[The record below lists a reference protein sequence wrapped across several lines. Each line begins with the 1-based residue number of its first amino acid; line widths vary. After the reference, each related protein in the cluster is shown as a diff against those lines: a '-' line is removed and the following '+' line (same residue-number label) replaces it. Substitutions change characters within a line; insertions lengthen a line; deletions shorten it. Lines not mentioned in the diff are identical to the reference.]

1 MTEAASVYGE
11 ALYALA
17 KDENKSEL
25 MLKQLKAL
33 DESFAQEPEF
43 LRLLSAPNLSKI
55 ERKGILDTCFKNKVD
70 AYLLNFLKILMEK
83 GYIRQFSNCVQV
95 FRERYNEDHG
105 IMPVSAVTAI
115 PMSDGQKEKLVAI
128 LRGVPMDRIDGVVS
142 ALVRGGVKVLEFTF
156 DHAEPDCVK
165 ANAEKIRRT
174 VEKFGDRVLVGCG
187 TTLTVE
193 EVEAAHNAGACLM
206 ISPNVDEAVIRRARE
221 LDMVA
226 MPGAL
231 TPTEIV
237 AAYNMGADIVKL
249 FPAGE
254 LGLGYIKAV
263 RGPLKHIPMSA
274 VGGVKPENVSEYLDA
289 GVCGFGV
296 GGPLVLAKAVK
307 SGDDAAIEERA
318 RAFTDA
324 IKAWEAAK

>member
-1 MTEAASVYGE
+1 MTHEEV
-11 ALYALA
+11 LA
-17 KDENKSEL
+17 RI
-25 MLKQLKAL
+25 
-33 DESFAQEPEF
+33 QE
-43 LRLLSAPNLSKI
+43 
-55 ERKGILDTCFKNKVD
+55 
-70 AYLLNFLKILMEK
+70 
-83 GYIRQFSNCVQV
+83 
-95 FRERYNEDHG
+95 
-105 IMPVSAVTAI
+105 
-115 PMSDGQKEKLVAI
+115 EKLVAI
-128 LRGVPMDRIDGVVS
+128 LRGVPMDRIDGVVG
-142 ALVRGGVKVLEFTF
+142 ALVRGGVRVLEFTF
-156 DHAEPDCVK
+156 DHAEKDCVK
-165 ANAEKIRRT
+165 QTAEKIRRT
-174 VEKFGDRVLVGCG
+174 VEKFGDQVIVGCG

-193 EVEAAHNAGACLM
+193 EAEAAYDAGACLM
-206 ISPNVDEAVIRRARE
+206 ISPNVDMAVIRRARQ
-221 LDMVA
+221 LGMVA

-237 AAYNMGADIVKL
+237 AAYEMGADIVKL

-318 RAFTDA
+318 KAFVDA

>member
-1 MTEAASVYGE
+1 MTHEQV
-11 ALYALA
+11 LA
-17 KDENKSEL
+17 RI
-25 MLKQLKAL
+25 
-33 DESFAQEPEF
+33 QE
-43 LRLLSAPNLSKI
+43 
-55 ERKGILDTCFKNKVD
+55 
-70 AYLLNFLKILMEK
+70 
-83 GYIRQFSNCVQV
+83 
-95 FRERYNEDHG
+95 
-105 IMPVSAVTAI
+105 
-115 PMSDGQKEKLVAI
+115 EKLVAI
-128 LRGVPMDRIDGVVS
+128 LRGVPMDRIDGVVG
-142 ALVRGGVKVLEFTF
+142 ALVRGGVKVLEFTV
-156 DHAEPDCVK
+156 DHAEPDCVN

-174 VEKFGDRVLVGCG
+174 VEKFGDQVLVGCG

-193 EVEAAHNAGACLM
+193 EVEAAYNAGACLM
-206 ISPNVDEAVIRRARE
+206 ISPNVDEAVIRRAKE
-221 LDMVA
+221 LGMVA

-237 AAYNMGADIVKL
+237 SAYNMGADIVKL

-318 RAFTDA
+318 KAFTDA
-324 IKAWEAAK
+324 IKAWGAAK

>member
-1 MTEAASVYGE
+1 MTHEQV
-11 ALYALA
+11 L
-17 KDENKSEL
+17 
-25 MLKQLKAL
+25 
-33 DESFAQEPEF
+33 
-43 LRLLSAPNLSKI
+43 
-55 ERKGILDTCFKNKVD
+55 ERIK
-70 AYLLNFLKILMEK
+70 E
-83 GYIRQFSNCVQV
+83 
-95 FRERYNEDHG
+95 
-105 IMPVSAVTAI
+105 
-115 PMSDGQKEKLVAI
+115 EKLVAI
-128 LRGVPMDRIDGVVS
+128 LRGVPMERIDGVVS
-142 ALVRGGVKVLEFTF
+142 ALVRGGVRILEFTF

-174 VEKFGDRVLVGCG
+174 VEKFGDQVLVGCG

-193 EVEAAHNAGACLM
+193 EVEAAHEAGSCLM
-206 ISPNVDEAVIRRARE
+206 ISPNVNEAVIRRARE

-237 AAYNMGADIVKL
+237 AAYDMGADIVKL

-274 VGGVKPENVSEYLDA
+274 VGGVKPENVSDYLDA

-296 GGPLVLAKAVK
+296 GGPLVLSKAVK

-318 RAFTDA
+318 KAFTDA